1 MNSTTGKRKVQVN
14 AERRIG
20 LMGGAFNPVHYG
32 HLSAAEEA
40 RERFHLEMVIFLPCG
55 RPVWPK
61 DELAD
66 GEARFSMV
74 ALAIAE
80 NESFTCSRLELERS
94 GPSYTA
100 DTLRY
105 FRASHPD
112 WRLFFITGLDAVME
126 FDSWRD
132 PEEVL
137 QLAELLV
144 VNRPP
149 YQVPPSFPLSGHP
162 RVHLIDTP
170 GLALSSRE
178 IRDRVRSGR
187 SIRYLVPPLVAATIM
202 KEKHYQERKEQ
213 IACG

>member
-1 MNSTTGKRKVQVN
+1 MNSTIGKRKVPVT
-14 AERRIG
+14 AEHRIG

-55 RPVWPK
+55 RPVWPT

-66 GEARFSMV
+66 AETRFSLV

-80 NESFTCSRLELERS
+80 NETFTCSRLALERS
-94 GPSYTA
+94 DLFYTA
-100 DTLRY
+100 DTLR
-105 FRASHPD
+105 FFHANHPG
-112 WRLFFITGLDAVME
+112 WRLFFITGLDAVLE

-149 YQVPPSFPLSGHP
+149 YQVPPSFPLLGHP

-187 SIRYLVPPLVAATIM
+187 SIRYLVPPLVAATIV
-202 KEKHYQERKEQ
+202 KEKLYQERKEQ